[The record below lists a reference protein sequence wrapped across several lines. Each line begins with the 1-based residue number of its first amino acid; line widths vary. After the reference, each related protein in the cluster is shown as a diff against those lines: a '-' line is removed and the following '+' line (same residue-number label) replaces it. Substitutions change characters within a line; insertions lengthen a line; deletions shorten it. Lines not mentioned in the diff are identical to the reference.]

1 MKAKL
6 GILGAALL
14 GLTGTATWASV
25 KGVGAAT
32 PTKNPVSI
40 REQSVK
46 GPLRTGYIPTRY
58 FISGGPRSGK

>member
-1 MKAKL
+1 MKRKIGL
-6 GILGAALL
+6 LGAAIL

-25 KGVGAAT
+25 KGIGA
-32 PTKNPVSI
+32 PQPEKEPMSI